1 MEYIIIL
8 ISAIFVN
15 NIVLAKFLGI
25 CPFVGVS
32 AKTDTAVGMSGAV
45 MFVMTIATIITWLI
59 KTYILEVF
67 GLQFLQIIS
76 FILVISSLV
85 QLVEIILKKVSPPL
99 FQALGIYLPL
109 ITTNCAILGV
119 AIEASEAA
127 DFGLLHSTVFAIA
140 NSIGFGLV
148 MILFASLREHL
159 DLVKVPKIMRGVP
172 AAFIVAGI
180 LALAFMSFSGMV

>member
-32 AKTDTAVGMSGAV
+32 AKVDTSVGMSGAV

-59 KTYILEVF
+59 KTYILEVY
-67 GLQFLQIIS
+67 GLQFLEIIS

-85 QLVEIILKKVSPPL
+85 QLVEIVLKKVSPPL

-119 AIEASEAA
+119 AIEASGTTE
-127 DFGLLHSTVFAIA
+127 FGLLHSTVFAIA
-140 NSIGFGLV
+140 NAIGFGLV

-159 DLVKVPKIMRGVP
+159 DLVNVPKGMRGVP

-180 LALAFMSFSGMV
+180 LALAFMGFSGMV

>member
-1 MEYIIIL
+1 M
-8 ISAIFVN
+8 
-15 NIVLAKFLGI
+15 LAKFLGI